1 MDKHGIKLGII
12 ATENSGKTTL
22 ISKLE
27 DALVV
32 STDNKAFRGKVAH
45 FRYSYYE
52 GLEALIGTIGEK
64 IEAYHEKFNKYPR
77 TLVIDSVTHLQSNM
91 EKWANDKF
99 TGFNIWSNLG
109 KDILGFNA
117 FLEEEI
123 IPAGI
128 NVVFTAHTQFDADTA
143 KYKISSPGQ
152 FGKNGSWLSVI
163 DEAIFLEVKGNK
175 RVAHHKTVKFPCR
188 TLQEDLPDSEDV
200 DSFDINKHIDLLEAS
215 VTESEE
221 WSL

>member
-1 MDKHGIKLGII
+1 MEKHGIKLGIV
-12 ATENSGKTTL
+12 AMEASGKTTL
-22 ISKLE
+22 VSNLD
-27 DALVV
+27 DALIV

-45 FRYSYYE
+45 FRYSQYE
-52 GLEALIGTIGEK
+52 GLEAFTGTIIDK
-64 IEAYHEKFNKYPR
+64 LEAYKEKYGKYPR
-77 TLVIDSVTHLQSNM
+77 TLVIDSVTHLANNM

-99 TGFNIWSNLG
+99 TGYTIWSALS

-128 NVVFTAHTQFDADTA
+128 NVVFTAHTQYDVDTA
-143 KYKISSPGQ
+143 KYKIASPGS
-152 FGKNGSWLSVI
+152 FGKNGSWLSVT
-163 DEAIFLEVKGNK
+163 DHAIFIEVKGSK
-175 RVAHHKTVKFPCR
+175 RIVHHRTPKYPCR
-188 TLQEDLPDSEDV
+188 TLLSDLPDSEDM
-200 DSFDINKHIDLLEAS
+200 SNYDINKHIDMLEAE